1 MRWADRIGR
10 RVKLRDLHV
19 LQTVVQ
25 SRSMTKAARE
35 LAISLP
41 VVSKAI
47 ADLEH
52 TVGFRLLDRSSHG
65 VEPTMYG
72 RALLNRSHVAFDEL
86 RQGIKDI
93 EFLADPTIGEV
104 RIGGTI
110 PTTAGFISAVVDR
123 LSRRYPRIVFQLLI
137 GDSPALYRELSERN
151 VDLVVAR
158 SFGRFTEEAVEFEPL
173 YDDPYVVVAGAQ
185 NPWVRRRKIELADL
199 INEPW
204 ALPPP
209 DSLVGSVFLAAFR
222 SAGLDYPRVTVVT
235 FPHVVRNSMLATG
248 RFLTVLQHSVLRYPA
263 EHPLIKRLRVE
274 FPVTSGPMGIVTL
287 KNRML
292 SPVAQLFIDGAR
304 EVAKPL
310 AKRKIVERH
319 LR

>member
-86 RQGIKDI
+86 RHGIKDI
-93 EFLADPTIGEV
+93 VFFTAPTIGEP
-104 RIGGTI
+104 RRERRPSFHSYGPNH
-110 PTTAGFISAVVDR
+110 PT
-123 LSRRYPRIVFQLLI
+123 P
-137 GDSPALYRELSERN
+137 
-151 VDLVVAR
+151 
-158 SFGRFTEEAVEFEPL
+158 EPL
-173 YDDPYVVVAGAQ
+173 
-185 NPWVRRRKIELADL
+185 
-199 INEPW
+199 
-204 ALPPP
+204 
-209 DSLVGSVFLAAFR
+209 SLFPGSCVLS
-222 SAGLDYPRVTVVT
+222 SA
-235 FPHVVRNSMLATG
+235 
-248 RFLTVLQHSVLRYPA
+248 
-263 EHPLIKRLRVE
+263 
-274 FPVTSGPMGIVTL
+274 
-287 KNRML
+287 
-292 SPVAQLFIDGAR
+292 
-304 EVAKPL
+304 
-310 AKRKIVERH
+310 
-319 LR
+319 